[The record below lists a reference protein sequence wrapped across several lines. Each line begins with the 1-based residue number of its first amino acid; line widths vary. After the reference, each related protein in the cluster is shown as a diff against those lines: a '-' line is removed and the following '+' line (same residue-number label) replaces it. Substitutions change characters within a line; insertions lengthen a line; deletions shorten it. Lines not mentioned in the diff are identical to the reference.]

1 MIIYIRT
8 IKTASST
15 VNNWLGS
22 DLYATFNVEY
32 LDSSVNQKQLNR
44 AIENNFYFFT
54 TVRNP
59 FTRAVSQWRQA
70 VRSGFVPKEISLIE
84 YINHKFPKDDWSSN
98 ILQSSITEYIQPVF
112 DKIKLF
118 IKTEEVKP
126 SLRSLE
132 KQFNLGKRKIRYYW
146 RNRELDGFNY
156 QEFYTKENIKAVVDR
171 YADDFDNFGY
181 SKKIEDL

>member
-1 MIIYIRT
+1 
-8 IKTASST
+8 
-15 VNNWLGS
+15 
-22 DLYATFNVEY
+22 
-32 LDSSVNQKQLNR
+32 
-44 AIENNFYFFT
+44 
-54 TVRNP
+54 
-59 FTRAVSQWRQA
+59 VSQWRQA